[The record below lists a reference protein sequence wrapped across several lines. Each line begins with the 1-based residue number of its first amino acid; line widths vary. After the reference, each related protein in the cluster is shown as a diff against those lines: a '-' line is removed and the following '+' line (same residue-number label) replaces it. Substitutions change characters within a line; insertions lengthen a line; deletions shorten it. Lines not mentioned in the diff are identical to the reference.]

1 MGTTTTER
9 RARGKSWILRAALVF
24 AIVLILIGLIFT
36 SSGTL
41 AKGRRSATMSL
52 MEALSTAAVGYET
65 DNGPLPKNLDNHTLW
80 ADLSG
85 ADSGKVYMSFKTSQ
99 VNDKGEVIDP
109 WGTPLQVSVGANGTL
124 QLRSAADD
132 KVFNTQDDITSQ

>member
-1 MGTTTTER
+1 MAPKR
-9 RARGKSWILRAALVF
+9 QPKMPPIVRIALVLAIVVLLASWILMAGNVSMHMSKRP
-24 AIVLILIGLIFT
+24 
-36 SSGTL
+36 
-41 AKGRRSATMSL
+41 ATMAL
-52 MEALSTAAVGYET
+52 MEALNTAAVNYVT
-65 DNGPLPKNLDNHTLW
+65 DNGPLPKNLDNHTLC

-99 VNDKGEVIDP
+99 MNDKGELIDP
-109 WGTPLQVSVGANGTL
+109 WGTPLQVSVAANGTL